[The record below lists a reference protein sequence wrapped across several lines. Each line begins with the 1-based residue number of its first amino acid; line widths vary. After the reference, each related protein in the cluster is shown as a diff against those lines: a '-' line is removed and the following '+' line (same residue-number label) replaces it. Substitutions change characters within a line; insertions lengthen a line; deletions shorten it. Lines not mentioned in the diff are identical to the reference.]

1 MPTLGDTPVLE
12 KLEGDSRLS
21 SDSDAFNKIARNDML
36 SFYDE
41 STGKIKTI
49 TVKELGESLGL
60 TFS

>member
-1 MPTLGDTPVLE
+1 MPTLGDTPTLE
-12 KLEGDSRLS
+12 KLEGDSLLS

>member
-1 MPTLGDTPVLE
+1 MPTLGDTPILE
-12 KLEGDSRLS
+12 KLEGDSLLS

>member
-1 MPTLGDTPVLE
+1 MPTLGDTPTLE
-12 KLEGDSRLS
+12 KLEGDNLLS

>member
-12 KLEGDSRLS
+12 KLEGDSLLS
-21 SDSDAFNKIARNDML
+21 SDSDDFNKIARNDML

>member
-12 KLEGDSRLS
+12 KLEGDNLLS

>member
-1 MPTLGDTPVLE
+1 MPTLGDTPTLE
-12 KLEGDSRLS
+12 KLEGDSLLS

-60 TFS
+60 IFS

>member
-1 MPTLGDTPVLE
+1 MPTLGDTPILE
-12 KLEGDSRLS
+12 KLEGDNLLS

>member
-1 MPTLGDTPVLE
+1 MPTLGDTPILE
-12 KLEGDSRLS
+12 KLEGDNLLS

-60 TFS
+60 TFI